1 MLYYKKLIDKKM
13 ATVYGTVEIDKD
25 GVVKG
30 LTKEQEKEF
39 ANVPGF
45 EFEEEKKTT
54 RKQTASTSK
63 EEPKEEPKEEEKKA
77 STRKTTSTT
86 RKSTARKTTAKKDE
100 NK

>member
-54 RKQTASTSK
+54 RKQSASTSK
-63 EEPKEEPKEEEKKA
+63 EEEKKT
-77 STRKTTSTT
+77 TRKSTSTT

>member
-63 EEPKEEPKEEEKKA
+63 EEPKEEEKKA

>member
-13 ATVYGTVEIDKD
+13 ATIYGTVDIDKD

-54 RKQTASTSK
+54 RK
-63 EEPKEEPKEEEKKA
+63 
-77 STRKTTSTT
+77 STT
-86 RKSTARKTTAKKDE
+86 RKTTAKKDE
-100 NK
+100 TK

>member
-54 RKQTASTSK
+54 RKQSASTSK
-63 EEPKEEPKEEEKKA
+63 EEESKEEEKKT
-77 STRKTTSTT
+77 TRKSTSTT

-100 NK
+100 TK

>member
-13 ATVYGTVEIDKD
+13 DTVYGTVEIDKD

-54 RKQTASTSK
+54 RKQSASTSK
-63 EEPKEEPKEEEKKA
+63 EEEKKT
-77 STRKTTSTT
+77 TRKSTSTT

-100 NK
+100 TK

>member
-54 RKQTASTSK
+54 RKQSASTN
-63 EEPKEEPKEEEKKA
+63 KEEPKEEEKKV

>member
-1 MLYYKKLIDKKM
+1 MLYYKKLLDKKM

-54 RKQTASTSK
+54 RKA
-63 EEPKEEPKEEEKKA
+63 
-77 STRKTTSTT
+77 TSTT

>member
-1 MLYYKKLIDKKM
+1 MLYYKKLIGKKM

-39 ANVPGF
+39 ENVPGF
-45 EFEEEKKTT
+45 ELEEEKKT
-54 RKQTASTSK
+54 
-63 EEPKEEPKEEEKKA
+63 
-77 STRKTTSTT
+77 TRKTTSTT
-86 RKSTARKTTAKKDE
+86 RKSTTRKTRAKKDE

>member
-13 ATVYGTVEIDKD
+13 ATVYGKVEIDKD

-54 RKQTASTSK
+54 RKQSASTSK
-63 EEPKEEPKEEEKKA
+63 EEEKKT
-77 STRKTTSTT
+77 TRKSTSTT

-100 NK
+100 TK

>member
-1 MLYYKKLIDKKM
+1 MLYYKKLLDKKM

-54 RKQTASTSK
+54 RKQSASTSK
-63 EEPKEEPKEEEKKA
+63 EEEPKEEEKKT
-77 STRKTTSTT
+77 TRKTTSTT
-86 RKSTARKTTAKKDE
+86 KKSTARKTTAKKDT
-100 NK
+100 K

>member
-1 MLYYKKLIDKKM
+1 MLYYKKLIGKKM

-39 ANVPGF
+39 ENVPGF
-45 EFEEEKKTT
+45 ELEEEKKTT
-54 RKQTASTSK
+54 RKTTS
-63 EEPKEEPKEEEKKA
+63 
-77 STRKTTSTT
+77 TTSTT
-86 RKSTARKTTAKKDE
+86 RKSTTRKTTAKKDE

>member
-54 RKQTASTSK
+54 RKQSASTSK
-63 EEPKEEPKEEEKKA
+63 EEEPKEEEKKT
-77 STRKTTSTT
+77 TRKTTSTT

-100 NK
+100 TK

>member
-54 RKQTASTSK
+54 RKQSASTSK
-63 EEPKEEPKEEEKKA
+63 EEEPKEEEKKA
-77 STRKTTSTT
+77 STRKSTSTN

>member
-1 MLYYKKLIDKKM
+1 MLYYKKLPDKKM
-13 ATVYGTVEIDKD
+13 ATIYGTVEIDKN

-30 LTKEQEKEF
+30 LNKEQEKEF

-45 EFEEEKKTT
+45 ELKEEKKTT
-54 RKQTASTSK
+54 KKQSATTN
-63 EEPKEEPKEEEKKA
+63 KEEPKEEEKKV

>member
-54 RKQTASTSK
+54 RKQSASTSK
-63 EEPKEEPKEEEKKA
+63 EEPKEEEKKT

>member
-1 MLYYKKLIDKKM
+1 M

-54 RKQTASTSK
+54 RKQSASTSK
-63 EEPKEEPKEEEKKA
+63 EEEKKT
-77 STRKTTSTT
+77 TRKSTSTT

-100 NK
+100 TK

>member
-45 EFEEEKKTT
+45 EFKEEKKTT
-54 RKQTASTSK
+54 RKQSASTSK
-63 EEPKEEPKEEEKKA
+63 EEPKEEEKKT
-77 STRKTTSTT
+77 STRKT
-86 RKSTARKTTAKKDE
+86 TARKTTAKKDE
-100 NK
+100 TK

>member
-54 RKQTASTSK
+54 RKQSASASK
-63 EEPKEEPKEEEKKA
+63 EEEPKEEEKKT
-77 STRKTTSTT
+77 TRKSTSTT

-100 NK
+100 TK

>member
-45 EFEEEKKTT
+45 EFKEEKKTT
-54 RKQTASTSK
+54 RKQSASTSK
-63 EEPKEEPKEEEKKA
+63 EEEKK
-77 STRKTTSTT
+77 TT

>member
-1 MLYYKKLIDKKM
+1 MLYYKKLIGKKM

-39 ANVPGF
+39 ENVPGF
-45 EFEEEKKTT
+45 ELEEEKKTT
-54 RKQTASTSK
+54 
-63 EEPKEEPKEEEKKA
+63 
-77 STRKTTSTT
+77 TRKTTSTT
-86 RKSTARKTTAKKDE
+86 RKSTTRKTTAKKDE

>member
-1 MLYYKKLIDKKM
+1 MLYYKKLIGKKM
-13 ATVYGTVEIDKD
+13 ATVYGTVDIDKD

-30 LTKEQEKEF
+30 LTKEQEKEI

-54 RKQTASTSK
+54 RKQSASTSK
-63 EEPKEEPKEEEKKA
+63 EEEPKEEEKKA
-77 STRKTTSTT
+77 STRKPTSTT
-86 RKSTARKTTAKKDE
+86 RKATARKRTAKKDE

>member
-13 ATVYGTVEIDKD
+13 ATIYGTVDIDKD

-54 RKQTASTSK
+54 RKQSASTSK
-63 EEPKEEPKEEEKKA
+63 EEEPKEEEKKT
-77 STRKTTSTT
+77 TRKSTSTT

-100 NK
+100 TK